1 MKKLRVILTLS
12 LALCLVLAL
21 AACGGGDAPSA
32 VPESTPEST
41 PASVADEPASVADD
55 STADEPAADSAD
67 IQPIADALVSAAA
80 LGDDAIPMM
89 DLDLKAGGV
98 NLDDVAEF
106 VGYQSK
112 TYSDNGGLVIVIQA
126 AAGKGEDV
134 KAGLE
139 SFKESRMDDRYA
151 EFATQVE
158 NTGNARIQANG
169 DVVVM
174 AVSATADWDALDAA
188 LADVAA

>member
-1 MKKLRVILTLS
+1 MILTLS